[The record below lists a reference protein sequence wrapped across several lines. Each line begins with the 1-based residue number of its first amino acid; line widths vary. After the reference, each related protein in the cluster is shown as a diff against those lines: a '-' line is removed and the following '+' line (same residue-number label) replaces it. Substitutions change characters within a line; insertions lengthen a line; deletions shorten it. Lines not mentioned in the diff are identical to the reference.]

1 MGPLSQFD
9 WRRVPIITDMLQIWI
24 ESLSIEDQPW
34 LIGPLALAV
43 LVIPVFLFRNAL
55 LHWWEGYQI
64 TWAVKRLGARMLR
77 DIDLPDGMGGEIRI
91 DFVVLSTDAI
101 LVISVKRYDGM
112 IFGGAQTDEWTQTIN
127 NHSYKFPNPDLYLL
141 QQVNVVR
148 SIIPKS
154 PIRGMH
160 LFTNNAIF
168 PWDKPYNVWQAK
180 DLRSSSIRRPRLKD
194 IPAELHATWTQFTRS
209 LDK

>member
-1 MGPLSQFD
+1 M
-9 WRRVPIITDMLQIWI
+9 TDMFPIWTEKLTI
-24 ESLSIEDQPW
+24 EGQPW
-34 LIGPLALAV
+34 LIGPLILAV
-43 LVIPVFLFRNAL
+43 LLILMFLFRTAL
-55 LHWWEGYQI
+55 RHWWEGCQI
-64 TWAVKRLGARMLR
+64 TRAAKRLGARMLR
-77 DIDLPDGMGGEIRI
+77 DINLPDGMGGVISI

-101 LVISVKRYDGM
+101 VVIGVKRYDGM

-127 NHSYKFPNPDLYLL
+127 NRSYKFPNPDHYLL
-141 QQVNVVR
+141 QQVSVVR
-148 SIIPKS
+148 SIVPKA

-168 PWDKPYNVWQAK
+168 PWDKPSNVRQAK
-180 DLRSSSIRRPRLKD
+180 DLRSSSIRRPKLKD